1 MSEMHAYKKLL
12 TMDGRILPTVA
23 MQILKDR
30 DAKESTRDTDHIHP
44 SDLAKRDWCPRANW
58 YTIKKHPKDPE
69 DFSFQRLN
77 VFAEGHYIH
86 AKWQDWLNNAGVLEG
101 LWQCKS
107 DICNH
112 KWEAVSPE
120 KCPSCGT
127 PKPIYREVPISNEEH
142 HILGHADG
150 IVNDKKGRTLI
161 EIKSIGMGTLRFE
174 AIDLY
179 KQYQKGEL
187 TLDGMWKKVRQ
198 PFPSH
203 IKQGLLYMYCTGI
216 HQMTFLYEWKPTQE
230 VKEFVVGFTPELVQP
245 MLDNCK
251 RLMTALEGD
260 VPPMRPMWA
269 EEPTCNGCKFCPYKK
284 TCWRLED
291 ESRDGTVPEKLSVTR
306 KTKRLTPRTSS

>member
-1 MSEMHAYKKLL
+1 MEICLVKVFTYSLYNKKL
-12 TMDGRILPTVA
+12 TWT
-23 MQILKDR
+23 
-30 DAKESTRDTDHIHP
+30 
-44 SDLAKRDWCPRANW
+44 
-58 YTIKKHPKDPE
+58 
-69 DFSFQRLN
+69 
-77 VFAEGHYIH
+77 
-86 AKWQDWLNNAGVLEG
+86 
-101 LWQCKS
+101 
-107 DICNH
+107 
-112 KWEAVSPE
+112 
-120 KCPSCGT
+120 
-127 PKPIYREVPISNEEH
+127 
-142 HILGHADG
+142 
-150 IVNDKKGRTLI
+150 
-161 EIKSIGMGTLRFE
+161 
-174 AIDLY
+174 DLY

-291 ESRDGTVPEKLSVTR
+291 ESRDGTIPEKLSVTR
-306 KTKRLTPRTSS
+306 KTKRLTP